1 LPTSSAAQ
9 LNFVQPA
16 MRILGG
22 LMQNVNKR
30 AMMLVALKEFG
41 HCESGVNAIEYCLIG
56 CTLSL
61 TILPAVYA
69 LSGALNTK
77 INEVAGYFDIFHW
90 S

>member
-1 LPTSSAAQ
+1 
-9 LNFVQPA
+9 
-16 MRILGG
+16 MRILSG

-30 AMMLVALKEFG
+30 AMMLVALNRFRQ
-41 HCESGVNAIEYCLIG
+41 CESGVNAIEYCIIG

-77 INEVAGYFDIFHW
+77 FTDIMGYFQTFAW
-90 S
+90 N